1 MAEIPELKRLPA
13 PVSVVGGVRNC
24 FEAVGS
30 AYKGTHQPENICFAG
45 LCPNV

>member
-1 MAEIPELKRLPA
+1 MAKIPELTRLTA

-30 AYKGTHQPENICFAG
+30 ASNGTPQPENIRSAG
-45 LCPNV
+45 SCPDV